1 MKNLE
6 IRNVII
12 AGFIIGIALF
22 FIGAMIINIFPS
34 SESDLLSYRVSTVI
48 KLIGIGILTSSM
60 LVGGVILKKIDQN
73 QKTLLLIIGLILLI
87 IYTIGSPSLQ
97 WDVDTTEEPLVNES
111 YEDRPTGYGMPG
123 FELVPVIVAIAF
135 VLYWKQK
142 KNS

>member
-34 SESDLLSYRVSTVI
+34 SESDLLSYRASAVI
-48 KLIGIGILTSSM
+48 KVIGIGILTSSM
-60 LVGGVILKKIDQN
+60 LVGGVIIKKIDQN

-97 WDVDTTEEPLVNES
+97 WEVDTTDEPLVNES

-123 FELVPVIVAIAF
+123 FELIPLVVAIAF

-142 KNS
+142 KRS

>member
-34 SESDLLSYRVSTVI
+34 SESDVLSYRTSAVI

-60 LVGGVILKKIDQN
+60 LVGGVIIKKIDQN

-97 WDVDTTEEPLVNES
+97 WEVDTTDEPLVNES

-123 FELVPVIVAIAF
+123 FELIPLVVAIAF

-142 KNS
+142 KRS